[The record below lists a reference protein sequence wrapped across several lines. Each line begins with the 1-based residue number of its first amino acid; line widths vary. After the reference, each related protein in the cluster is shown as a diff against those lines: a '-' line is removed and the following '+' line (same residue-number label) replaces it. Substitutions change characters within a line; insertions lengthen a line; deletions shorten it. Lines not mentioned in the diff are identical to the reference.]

1 MVDIWGRSSGTTK
14 DKTSIDIK
22 EIIKI
27 VKDEISKTINLASVD
42 KNEVVL
48 FQGQH
53 GKLKTSNILIDDILV
68 KNPAAANDSIAVFK
82 QGKLSPGVII
92 TKITKKLEEFD
103 ELFNNLYGNPR
114 QQIDVPLSRIK
125 NAVDGISLFRTE
137 YDLHVAQY
145 ATLQRNF
152 NIANNVIEKFFD
164 KKNIRPGDVKT
175 ILPNIVEKINK
186 IKIEHPV
193 EQIKQISYVVDNGTY
208 DWILGTQRLSIN
220 IPGAPVGFYRF
231 SAASTELFNI
241 ICRSHEDVITSKGVG
256 VLMFYLAPNI
266 TLEFSPANIN
276 IVRANIRWTLEYLG
290 PE

>member
-1 MVDIWGRSSGTTK
+1 MLAFLELESEKSFTIMVDIWGRLSGTTK
-14 DKTSIDIK
+14 DKISINIK

-42 KNEVVL
+42 KNEVAL

-68 KNPAAANDSIAVFK
+68 KNHAAANDSIAVFK

-92 TKITKKLEEFD
+92 TNITKKLEEFD
-103 ELFNNLYGNPR
+103 KLFDNLYGSPR
-114 QQIDVPLSRIK
+114 QQIDVSLSRIK

-137 YDLHVAQY
+137 YDVHVAQY

-164 KKNIRPGDVKT
+164 KKNVRPGDVKT

-193 EQIKQISYVVDNGTY
+193 EQVKQISYVVDNGT
-208 DWILGTQRLSIN
+208 
-220 IPGAPVGFYRF
+220 
-231 SAASTELFNI
+231 
-241 ICRSHEDVITSKGVG
+241 
-256 VLMFYLAPNI
+256 
-266 TLEFSPANIN
+266 
-276 IVRANIRWTLEYLG
+276 
-290 PE
+290 